1 MPQLTIKQLAAGLE
15 IDDRLVARYI
25 ARGMP
30 TNSVGAA
37 RSWKKANIRARAGP
51 GTKPPKSGAA
61 DAPPR
66 QPRAEHAQIRV
77 LAARG
82 LLVDAEKVRNELA
95 RHLAGLR
102 DSLLQ
107 IPARLQSV
115 LAAET
120 DEAKVH
126 DLLQDEL
133 HQALAAVVIEAK

>member
-1 MPQLTIKQLAAGLE
+1 MDSA
-15 IDDRLVARYI
+15 D
-25 ARGMP
+25 
-30 TNSVGAA
+30 AA
-37 RSWKKANIRARAGP
+37 RAWKKANIRARAVP

-66 QPRAEHAQIRV
+66 QPSGYMDARTARERAEAERAQIQV